1 MKLLAIDG
9 NSIINRA
16 FYGIKLLSAKDGTF
30 TNGIYGFL
38 NILFK
43 LLDDV
48 NPDAVAAAFD
58 LRAPTFRHKKYD
70 KYKAGRK
77 GMPDELA
84 EQLPILKDIL
94 KNMGYT
100 VLECEGYEADDIIGT
115 LAVSAFENGGECY
128 IATGDRDTLQLV
140 NDKVCVMLAST
151 KYGRPETTVYD
162 AAKIKEKYDLNPPQ
176 LIDVKAL
183 MGDSSDNIPGVAGI
197 GEKTALS
204 LISQFGTLD
213 GVYENIDSESIKE
226 SVRNKLAA
234 GKDSAYMS
242 YELGRICTSVPDIS
256 ASMCK
261 KSDRNDAELSRILTR
276 LEMYKI
282 MERMG
287 LSPSVA
293 TENIETSEKLE
304 FALIKLSEISEM
316 PPSVK
321 DVLFGRNARDNQTMQ
336 KGASSG
342 AGDAKALNGL
352 GNMPK
357 PNSVQEP
364 TRQGKE
370 AHDAEIG
377 LNTAAHPY
385 TDTEMEAYVY
395 VSWAGSEIAAAAV
408 CISGTVYLL
417 KGAAAKEFFEK
428 CRAGLSVHDAKPLIK
443 IFGESIKI
451 SFDTM
456 LAAYLLNPSAHDY
469 SLKRLAAEYSVEL
482 PKVGG
487 RDMDDTASEQ
497 LSFGDISTAEE
508 YDDIIFGSALLAAVA
523 MRLKSE
529 ISAQSMNSLL
539 YDVEIPLSYV
549 LADMENVGVRVDAE
563 GIREY
568 GAILGKEIEA
578 LQSEIYNMVG
588 YEFNLNS
595 PKQLSDALFVKLG
608 LHGKKKTKS
617 GYSTDVEVLQSLI
630 DEHPVIEKILYYR
643 QISKLK
649 STYCDGLLKVIGDDG
664 RIHSSFN
671 QTETRTGRISSTEP
685 NLQNI
690 PVRQEIGR
698 EMRKFFTA
706 STGCLL
712 CDADYSQIELR
723 VLAGVS
729 GDKAMTEAFKNGTDI
744 HTVTASQVFGVPEN
758 MVTPLMRSRA
768 KAVNFGIVY
777 GIGAFSLS
785 KDIHVSFAEA
795 KNYIDAYN
803 NTYSG
808 VSAYMER
815 AVETA
820 KEKGYA
826 ETALGRRR
834 YLPEL
839 KSSSAP
845 TRAFG
850 ERVARN
856 MPIQGTAADIIKIA
870 MVRVYNRLKNEGLKS
885 RLILQVHD
893 ELIVEAHMEEKD
905 RVVKILGEEMCSAY
919 DMNVPLIA
927 EVHTGENWLEAK
939 D

>member
-16 FYGIKLLSAKDGTF
+16 FYGIKLLSTKDGTF

-94 KNMGYT
+94 KNMGYA
-100 VLECEGYEADDIIGT
+100 VLEREGYEADDIIGT
-115 LAVSAFENGGECY
+115 LAASASENGGECY

-162 AAKIKEKYDLNPPQ
+162 TAKINEKYGLNPPQ

-213 GVYENIDSESIKE
+213 SVYENIDSEDIKE

-242 YELGRICTSVPDIS
+242 YELGKICTSVPDIS

-261 KSDRNDAELSRILTR
+261 KGERNDAELSRILTR

-282 MERMG
+282 MERMS

-293 TENIETSEKLE
+293 AENAAASEKLE
-304 FALIKLSEISEM
+304 FALVKLSEISEM

-321 DVLFGRNARDNQTMQ
+321 DALFGRNARDNQPMQ
-336 KGASSG
+336 KGAAGG
-342 AGDAKALNGL
+342 AD
-352 GNMPK
+352 
-357 PNSVQEP
+357 
-364 TRQGKE
+364 
-370 AHDAEIG
+370 DAEELPKQRKAYDG
-377 LNTAAHPY
+377 EFASKHTSQSY
-385 TDTEMEAYVY
+385 TDAEMEAYVSASC
-395 VSWAGSEIAAAAV
+395 VGSEIAAAAV
-408 CISGTVYLL
+408 CTSGTVYIL

-428 CRAGLSVHDAKPLIK
+428 CRAGLVVHDAKPLIK
-443 IFGESIKI
+443 ICGERVKI

-469 SLKRLAAEYSVEL
+469 SLKRLASEYSVEL
-482 PKVGG
+482 PKVDG

-508 YDDIIFGSALLAAVA
+508 YDDIIFDSALLAAVA
-523 MRLKSE
+523 MRLKPE
-529 ISAQSMNSLL
+529 ISAQSMDKLL
-539 YDVEIPLSYV
+539 YDVEIPLAYV
-549 LADMENVGVRVDAE
+549 LADMENVGVRVDAD

-568 GAILGKEIEA
+568 GAVLGKEIDA
-578 LQSEIYNMVG
+578 LQNEIYNMVG

-630 DEHPVIEKILYYR
+630 EEHPVIEKILYYR

-649 STYCDGLLKVIGDDG
+649 STYCDALLKVIGDDG

-671 QTETRTGRISSTEP
+671 QTETRTGRISSAEP

-690 PVRQEIGR
+690 PVRQELGR
-698 EMRKFFTA
+698 ELRKFFTA
-706 STGCLL
+706 SPGCLL

-758 MVTPLMRSRA
+758 MVTPLMRSHA

-803 NTYSG
+803 STYSG

-870 MVRVYNRLKNEGLKS
+870 MVRVYNRLKSEGLKS

-893 ELIVEAHMEEKD
+893 ELIVEAPENEKE
-905 RVVKILGEEMCSAY
+905 RAVKILGEEMCGAY
-919 DMNVPLIA
+919 NMSVPLIA
-927 EVHTGENWLEAK
+927 EVHTGENWFEAK